1 MLKRTGGASAVL
13 ASGTGI
19 ATAKEDNEDIQDRT
33 EIGNIHFVE
42 MVLKYE
48 VDGVGDLQDTDF
60 ALGTSDPKRYYS
72 IDNEDQNIDFF
83 VISEQQKSHIED
95 YPGVIAQTGLIP
107 ISEAVTLSQQSVQI
121 SGETSIVGFDEPD
134 EIEISSEMKNKNVKI
149 TVENQSKVLQTGKTR
164 EISLESRTKKIR
176 SSDTDSGNGVEK
188 KVTPVVDIQNYGNV
202 TAFEVEVDQ

>member
-72 IDNEDQNIDFF
+72 IDNEDQNIDLALL
-83 VISEQQKSHIED
+83 K
-95 YPGVIAQTGLIP
+95 
-107 ISEAVTLSQQSVQI
+107 
-121 SGETSIVGFDEPD
+121 
-134 EIEISSEMKNKNVKI
+134 SSESYMFAV
-149 TVENQSKVLQTGKTR
+149 
-164 EISLESRTKKIR
+164 
-176 SSDTDSGNGVEK
+176 
-188 KVTPVVDIQNYGNV
+188 
-202 TAFEVEVDQ
+202 